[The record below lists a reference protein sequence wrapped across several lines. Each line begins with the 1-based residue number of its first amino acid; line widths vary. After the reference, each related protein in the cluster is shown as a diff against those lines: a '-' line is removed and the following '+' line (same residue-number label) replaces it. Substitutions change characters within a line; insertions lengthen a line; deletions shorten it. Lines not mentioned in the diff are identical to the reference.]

1 MRQELITELNAFVA
15 QKKYE
20 ELKQYIMESDSD
32 ERWNIMLELE
42 CMTAQN
48 DDLFQFLYEIN
59 NANDSKEFDRDEE
72 SFFANILIYS
82 CNKADDIKWFIK
94 KMKEHNLTP
103 TQVITAGKEIFGCGE
118 IGENDILYLE
128 MLSEIY

>member
-1 MRQELITELNAFVA
+1 MRQELITELNTFVA
-15 QKKYE
+15 HKKYE

-32 ERWNIMLELE
+32 KRWNIMLELD

-48 DDLFQFLYEIN
+48 DDLFRFLFEMS
-59 NANDSKEFDRDEE
+59 NDSSREFNCDKE

-82 CNKADDIKWFIK
+82 CYKADDIKWFIK
-94 KMKEHNLTP
+94 KMKEYNLTP
-103 TQVITAGKEIFGCGE
+103 TQVITAGKKIFGCGE